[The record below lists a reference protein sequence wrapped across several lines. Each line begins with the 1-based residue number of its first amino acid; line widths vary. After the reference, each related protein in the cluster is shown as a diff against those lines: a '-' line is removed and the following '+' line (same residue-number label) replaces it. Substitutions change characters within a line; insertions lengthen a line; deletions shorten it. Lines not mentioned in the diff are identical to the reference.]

1 MRTVATSKRP
11 FPCTVGSWSGP
22 HKGKGSQLCVLP
34 YLFFSTT
41 LGGGFSQFTEEE
53 PEPQGCTWQVLNLKR
68 GLCCF
73 QHLSLPWH
81 PCHSGDWSWDQD
93 QGVPLTWGGAP
104 SMCADHGNP
113 SSLPPAGLPP
123 HALVSTGRPWP
134 GAGDLGSQLV
144 LLGSL
149 LSPSP
154 PNLDVHSPCLGR

>member
-81 PCHSGDWSWDQD
+81 PCHSGDWCWDQD

-123 HALVSTGRPWP
+123 PCPCEHWETLAWSWGP
-134 GAGDLGSQLV
+134 GLSACPLGFPSQ
-144 LLGSL
+144 S
-149 LSPSP
+149 LSPQP
-154 PNLDVHSPCLGR
+154 